1 MSLASCVVKV
11 SVGADMIAENT
22 SRSACFATGALGS
35 VVGTT
40 RRKLSNTAWGTSVAN
55 SGTLLRYVTMRV
67 SGRKPQSAV
76 KDVIASAISG
86 LWFGSAKTG
95 FGLFYPQGSGSGFTF
110 VNVWL
115 LRMQLLC
122 CCLIRVTL
130 YAECL
135 LDGQH
140 FEKIRKIALFRA
152 KFLGDPFANQTL
164 VLGKIAGKSFS
175 RGWH

>member
-11 SVGADMIAENT
+11 SVGAVMTDKNT
-22 SRSACFATGALGS
+22 SRSACFATGALES

-86 LWFGSAKTG
+86 LWFGSAKVG
-95 FGLFYPQGSGSGFTF
+95 FGIVPTREQKGVYLCKCLAAVHAASLLLLYP
-110 VNVWL
+110 
-115 LRMQLLC
+115 
-122 CCLIRVTL
+122 
-130 YAECL
+130 
-135 LDGQH
+135 
-140 FEKIRKIALFRA
+140 
-152 KFLGDPFANQTL
+152 GDS
-164 VLGKIAGKSFS
+164 VC
-175 RGWH
+175 

>member
-11 SVGADMIAENT
+11 SVGAVMIAENT

-40 RRKLSNTAWGTSVAN
+40 RKKLSNTAWGTSVAS

-67 SGRKPQSAV
+67 SGRKPQSAA

-86 LWFGSAKTG
+86 LWFGSAKAR
-95 FGLFYPQGSGSGFTF
+95 LFRSHTQQRKGSGSGGGGLFTF
-110 VNVWL
+110 VNLWL

-122 CCLIRVTL
+122 RRLVRVAL

-135 LDGQH
+135 LNGQH
-140 FEKIRKIALFRA
+140 LEKIRKVALFRA
-152 KFLGDPFANQTL
+152 IFLGDPFANQIL
-164 VLGKIAGKSFS
+164 VLG
-175 RGWH
+175 

>member
-11 SVGADMIAENT
+11 SVGAAMIAENT

-35 VVGTT
+35 VVGTA

-67 SGRKPQSAV
+67 SGRKPQSAA

-86 LWFGSAKTG
+86 LWFGSAKPR
-95 FGLFYPQGSGSGFTF
+95 LRSHSYYPQGSGSGFTF

-122 CCLIRVTL
+122 RCLIRVTL

-135 LDGQH
+135 LNGQH
-140 FEKIRKIALFRA
+140 FEKIREIALFRA
-152 KFLGDPFANQTL
+152 EFL
-164 VLGKIAGKSFS
+164 
-175 RGWH
+175 